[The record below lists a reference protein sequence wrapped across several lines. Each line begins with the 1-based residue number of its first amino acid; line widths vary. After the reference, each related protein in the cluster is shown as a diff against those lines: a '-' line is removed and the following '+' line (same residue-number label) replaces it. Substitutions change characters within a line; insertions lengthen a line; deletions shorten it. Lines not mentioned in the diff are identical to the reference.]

1 MTDDIRHSDSEP
13 PIRSYV
19 IGLLAGAL
27 VLAACGRS
35 VEPAA
40 VAISEGQITV
50 EPETIRAGSLRYCPP
65 WCPTLFE
72 ITNVGTEPHRYT
84 MVVGPH
90 EPEALPL
97 YDWQNAQQDFGMG
110 PVEWCVFM
118 EFDYGPGDPP
128 PSGELSAIEARRV
141 LCEEAVARNQRMVDG
156 QQGLGWLGNTAGEW
170 IAPGETVEISGL
182 GAGTYIIFCNLPG
195 HYEQGEVAAVVV
207 LEGDG

>member
-1 MTDDIRHSDSEP
+1 MP
-13 PIRSYV
+13 RSRYV
-19 IGLLAGAL
+19 IGLLTVAL
-27 VLAACGRS
+27 VLAACGRGVDP

-40 VAISEGQITV
+40 VAIDDGRITV

-65 WCPTLFE
+65 SCPTLFE

-90 EPEALPL
+90 DPEALPL

-128 PSGELSAIEARRV
+128 PPEELPAIEARQV
-141 LCEEAVARNQRMVDG
+141 LCEQAVARNQRIVDG
-156 QQGLGWLGNTAGEW
+156 PGLDWLGNTAGEW

>member
-50 EPETIRAGSLRYCPP
+50 EPETIRAGSLRFCPP
-65 WCPTLFE
+65 WCRTLFE

-84 MVVGPH
+84 MVEGSYD
-90 EPEALPL
+90 PEALPL

-128 PSGELSAIEARRV
+128 PSGDGAYEARRV
-141 LCEEAVARNQRMVDG
+141 LCEEAVARDQRMVDG

>member
-1 MTDDIRHSDSEP
+1 MVP
-13 PIRSYV
+13 RSRYV
-19 IGLLAGAL
+19 IGLLTVAL
-27 VLAACGRS
+27 VLAACGRGVDP

-40 VAISEGQITV
+40 VAIDDGRITV

-65 WCPTLFE
+65 SCPTLFE

-90 EPEALPL
+90 DPEALPL

-128 PSGELSAIEARRV
+128 PPEELPAIEARQV
-141 LCEEAVARNQRMVDG
+141 LCEQAVARNQRIVDG
-156 QQGLGWLGNTAGEW
+156 PGLDWLGNTAGEW

>member
-1 MTDDIRHSDSEP
+1 MSTSPASGDVMP
-13 PIRSYV
+13 RSRYV
-19 IGLLAGAL
+19 MGLLTVVL
-27 VLAACGRS
+27 VLAASGRS
-35 VEPAA
+35 VEPVA

-65 WCPTLFE
+65 WCRTLFE

-84 MVVGPH
+84 MVEGSYD
-90 EPEALPL
+90 PEALPL

-128 PSGELSAIEARRV
+128 PPEELPAIEARQV
-141 LCEEAVARNQRMVDG
+141 LCEQAVARNQRIVDG
-156 QQGLGWLGNTAGEW
+156 PGLDWLGNTAGEW

>member
-1 MTDDIRHSDSEP
+1 MSTSPASGDVMP
-13 PIRSYV
+13 RSRYV
-19 IGLLAGAL
+19 MGLLTVAL

-128 PSGELSAIEARRV
+128 PSEEAKARRV
-141 LCEEAVARNQRMVDG
+141 LCEEAVARDQRMVDG

-170 IAPGETVEISGL
+170 IAPGETVEIGGL

>member
-1 MTDDIRHSDSEP
+1 MSTSPASGDVMP
-13 PIRSYV
+13 RSRYV
-19 IGLLAGAL
+19 MGLLTVVL
-27 VLAACGRS
+27 VLAASGRS
-35 VEPAA
+35 VEPVA

-65 WCPTLFE
+65 SCPTLFE

-84 MVVGPH
+84 MVVGSY

-141 LCEEAVARNQRMVDG
+141 LCEEAVARDQRMVDG

-195 HYEQGEVAAVVV
+195 H
-207 LEGDG
+207 

>member
-84 MVVGPH
+84 MVEGSYD
-90 EPEALPL
+90 PEALPL

-128 PSGELSAIEARRV
+128 PSGDGAYEARRV
-141 LCEEAVARNQRMVDG
+141 LCEEAVARDQRMVDG